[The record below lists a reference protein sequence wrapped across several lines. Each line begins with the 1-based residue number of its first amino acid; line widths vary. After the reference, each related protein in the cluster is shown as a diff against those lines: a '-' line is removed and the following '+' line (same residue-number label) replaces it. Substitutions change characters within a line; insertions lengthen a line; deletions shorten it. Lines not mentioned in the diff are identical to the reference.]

1 MGVVWSSCASSM
13 RRPARLVDKGKP
25 RVTWGRKATGLGEPS
40 QPGCR
45 NQKGRSA
52 VRPRGFAASF
62 PVIVAAA
69 VRLGLIA
76 LVAFAGIASFHH

>member
-1 MGVVWSSCASSM
+1 M
-13 RRPARLVDKGKP
+13 R
-25 RVTWGRKATGLGEPS
+25 PS
-40 QPGCR
+40 
-45 NQKGRSA
+45 
-52 VRPRGFAASF
+52 GFAASI

>member
-1 MGVVWSSCASSM
+1 
-13 RRPARLVDKGKP
+13 
-25 RVTWGRKATGLGEPS
+25 
-40 QPGCR
+40 
-45 NQKGRSA
+45 
-52 VRPRGFAASF
+52 VRPSGFAASF